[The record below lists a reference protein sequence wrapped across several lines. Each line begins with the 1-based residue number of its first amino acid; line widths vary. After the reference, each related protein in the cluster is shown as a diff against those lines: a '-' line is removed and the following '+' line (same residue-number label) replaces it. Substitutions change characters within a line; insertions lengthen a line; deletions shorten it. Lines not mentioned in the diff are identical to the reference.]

1 MFDLGAE
8 DINVILS
15 VAPPAQRPP
24 SVHVCLDLFSISLL
38 AGWGAGLDLPR
49 VSTRTGITFPKAVL
63 GCCAENQV
71 KQTQPVFHTDC

>member
-15 VAPPAQRPP
+15 VAPP
-24 SVHVCLDLFSISLL
+24 SVHVCLDLFSIFHCCWL
-38 AGWGAGLDLPR
+38 GAGLDLPR
-49 VSTRTGITFPKAVL
+49 VSTRTGIPFPKAVL

-71 KQTQPVFHTDC
+71 KQTQPVFYTDC